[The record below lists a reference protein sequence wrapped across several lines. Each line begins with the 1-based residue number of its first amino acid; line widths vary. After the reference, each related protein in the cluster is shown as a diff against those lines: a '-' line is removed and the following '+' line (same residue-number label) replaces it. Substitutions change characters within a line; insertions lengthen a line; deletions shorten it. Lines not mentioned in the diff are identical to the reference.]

1 MRRNERSGPGIMNS
15 DQAATGTSSGD
26 EEAAGSDG
34 FATAGSEKLPALA
47 DKQQLEKTE
56 DTRRMEKQ
64 RGDFTAGFLLEPAR
78 SHATRNTSRRAGMVI
93 HPRNR
98 IVRHSWAW
106 DCCPLAPNS
115 NVGQNNLS
123 FSIIQA
129 ISSFSS

>member
-1 MRRNERSGPGIMNS
+1 MRRNERSGPVIMNS
-15 DQAATGTSSGD
+15 DEAATGLSSGD
-26 EEAAGSDG
+26 GVAAGSDR
-34 FATAGSEKLPALA
+34 FETAASEKSPALA

-56 DTRRMEKQ
+56 ATTRTMKQ

-78 SHATRNTSRRAGMVI
+78 SHATKNTSRRAGMVI